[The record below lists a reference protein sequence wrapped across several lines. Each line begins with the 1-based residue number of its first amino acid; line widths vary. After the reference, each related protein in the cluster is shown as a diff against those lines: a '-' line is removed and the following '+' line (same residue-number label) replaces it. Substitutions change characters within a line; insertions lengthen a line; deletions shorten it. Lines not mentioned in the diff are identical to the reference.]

1 MTQNYFP
8 RWKVKT
14 EGTIA
19 PDETLPLG
27 QTLAMGIQHVV
38 IMFGS
43 TVLAPLIMGLDP
55 NVAIFMS
62 GVGTL
67 VFFLIVGGRVPSYL
81 GSSFAF
87 IGVVIAATGYA
98 GTGPNPNIPIAM
110 GGVIACGVV
119 YAIVGLIVMWTGV
132 GWIERLMPPV
142 VTGAIVM
149 TIGLNL
155 APVAVKGMGATN
167 FEQWY
172 AAAAVLIMGFVAV
185 YLRGFLQKLLILV
198 GIVIAYIL
206 YWLLTNVMAL
216 GKPIDFQPLINASWV
231 GVPNFSA
238 PVFQPEAMILIVP
251 VVVILIA
258 ENLGHIKAVNVMT
271 HRNLDP
277 YIGRSFFGDGLAT
290 ILAGFV
296 GGPGV
301 TTYGENI
308 GVMAATRVY
317 STLIFP
323 VAGCFAIM
331 LSFSPKFGA
340 LIQTI
345 PGPLLGAVS
354 VIVFGFIAAA
364 GVRIM
369 IENQIDLASS
379 KNLIVTAVTLIIGA
393 GDFSLKIGGL
403 GLGGIGTATVA
414 AILLNLIMEDR
425 KLKKE
430 P

>member
-1 MTQNYFP
+1 
-8 RWKVKT
+8 
-14 EGTIA
+14 
-19 PDETLPLG
+19 
-27 QTLAMGIQHVV
+27 
-38 IMFGS
+38 
-43 TVLAPLIMGLDP
+43 
-55 NVAIFMS
+55 
-62 GVGTL
+62 
-67 VFFLIVGGRVPSYL
+67 
-81 GSSFAF
+81 
-87 IGVVIAATGYA
+87 
-98 GTGPNPNIPIAM
+98 
-110 GGVIACGVV
+110 
-119 YAIVGLIVMWTGV
+119 
-132 GWIERLMPPV
+132 
-142 VTGAIVM
+142 
-149 TIGLNL
+149 
-155 APVAVKGMGATN
+155 MGATN

-216 GKPIDFQPLINASWV
+216 GKPIDFQQLINASWL

-238 PVFQPEAMILIVP
+238 PVFQPEAIILIVP

-323 VAGCFAIM
+323 VAGCFAIL

-393 GDFSLKIGGL
+393 GDFSLKIGGF

-430 P
+430 Q

>member
-1 MTQNYFP
+1 MKNSYFP
-8 RWKVKT
+8 KWSVKT
-14 EGTIA
+14 AGVIA

-62 GVGTL
+62 GIGTL
-67 VFFLIVGGRVPSYL
+67 LFFLVVGGRVPSYL

-98 GTGPNPNIPIAM
+98 GSGPNPNIPVAM

-119 YAIVGLIVMWTGV
+119 YALVGLIVMFTGIK
-132 GWIERLMPPV
+132 WIERLMPPV
-142 VTGAIVM
+142 VTGSIVM

-155 APVAVKGMGATN
+155 APVAVKGMGTTT

-172 AAAAVLIMGFVAV
+172 ASAAVLIMGFVAV

-198 GIVIAYIL
+198 GIVIAYIF
-206 YWLLTNVMAL
+206 YWILTNLMGL
-216 GKPIDFQPLINASWV
+216 GKPIDFQPLYDASWF
-231 GVPNFSA
+231 GFPHFSA

-290 ILAGFV
+290 IIAGFG

-323 VAGCFAIM
+323 VAGLFAIL

-340 LIQTI
+340 VIQTI

-354 VIVFGFIAAA
+354 VVVFGFIAAA

-369 IENQIDLASS
+369 IENKIDLASS

-393 GDFSLKIGGL
+393 GDFSLKIGGFE
-403 GLGGIGTATVA
+403 LGGIGTATLA

-425 KLKKE
+425 KQSA
-430 P
+430 

>member
-67 VFFLIVGGRVPSYL
+67 LFFLIVGGRVPSYL

-172 AAAAVLIMGFVAV
+172 AAAAVLIIMFVLPLLVMFFKEPLTAVLEKKSEKISGGVGMFITQGFFELFEVLLSYFSNTLSFVRVGAFAV
-185 YLRGFLQKLLILV
+185 SHAAMMQVVLMLAGAEAGSPNWAVVIGGNLFVCGMEGLIV
-198 GIVIAYIL
+198 GIQVLRLEYYELFSRFYRGSGRAFEPY
-206 YWLLTNVMAL
+206 
-216 GKPIDFQPLINASWV
+216 GK
-231 GVPNFSA
+231 
-238 PVFQPEAMILIVP
+238 
-251 VVVILIA
+251 
-258 ENLGHIKAVNVMT
+258 H
-271 HRNLDP
+271 
-277 YIGRSFFGDGLAT
+277 
-290 ILAGFV
+290 
-296 GGPGV
+296 
-301 TTYGENI
+301 
-308 GVMAATRVY
+308 
-317 STLIFP
+317 
-323 VAGCFAIM
+323 
-331 LSFSPKFGA
+331 
-340 LIQTI
+340 
-345 PGPLLGAVS
+345 
-354 VIVFGFIAAA
+354 
-364 GVRIM
+364 
-369 IENQIDLASS
+369 
-379 KNLIVTAVTLIIGA
+379 
-393 GDFSLKIGGL
+393 
-403 GLGGIGTATVA
+403 
-414 AILLNLIMEDR
+414 
-425 KLKKE
+425 
-430 P
+430 

>member
-62 GVGTL
+62 GIGTL
-67 VFFLIVGGRVPSYL
+67 LFFLIVGGRVPSYL

-216 GKPIDFQPLINASWV
+216 GKPIDFQQLINASWL

-238 PVFQPEAMILIVP
+238 PVFQPEAIILIVP

-323 VAGCFAIM
+323 VAGCFAI
-331 LSFSPKFGA
+331 LLRCSA
-340 LIQTI
+340 LI
-345 PGPLLGAVS
+345 L
-354 VIVFGFIAAA
+354 
-364 GVRIM
+364 
-369 IENQIDLASS
+369 
-379 KNLIVTAVTLIIGA
+379 
-393 GDFSLKIGGL
+393 
-403 GLGGIGTATVA
+403 
-414 AILLNLIMEDR
+414 
-425 KLKKE
+425 
-430 P
+430 

>member
-62 GVGTL
+62 GIGTL
-67 VFFLIVGGRVPSYL
+67 LFFLIVGGRVPSYL

-155 APVAVKGMGATN
+155 APV
-167 FEQWY
+167 
-172 AAAAVLIMGFVAV
+172 
-185 YLRGFLQKLLILV
+185 R
-198 GIVIAYIL
+198 
-206 YWLLTNVMAL
+206 
-216 GKPIDFQPLINASWV
+216 
-231 GVPNFSA
+231 
-238 PVFQPEAMILIVP
+238 
-251 VVVILIA
+251 
-258 ENLGHIKAVNVMT
+258 
-271 HRNLDP
+271 
-277 YIGRSFFGDGLAT
+277 GRSGSDYGFCRCLSPRVFAEAADSRGHCDCLYSLLAPHQCDGLGQA
-290 ILAGFV
+290 
-296 GGPGV
+296 
-301 TTYGENI
+301 
-308 GVMAATRVY
+308 
-317 STLIFP
+317 
-323 VAGCFAIM
+323 
-331 LSFSPKFGA
+331 
-340 LIQTI
+340 
-345 PGPLLGAVS
+345 
-354 VIVFGFIAAA
+354 
-364 GVRIM
+364 
-369 IENQIDLASS
+369 D
-379 KNLIVTAVTLIIGA
+379 
-393 GDFSLKIGGL
+393 
-403 GLGGIGTATVA
+403 
-414 AILLNLIMEDR
+414 
-425 KLKKE
+425 
-430 P
+430 